1 MSDAIL
7 TRALTR
13 DFGALRALDQLE
25 LSVPTGAI
33 FGFLGPNGAG
43 KTTTIRL
50 LLGLLEPTDGSAEV
64 LGHDVARAGDAVRAA
79 TGALL
84 EHPGIY
90 ERLSAERNL
99 DYFGRIYGLGRAETA
114 ARSQELLQRFGL
126 WEARAKRAGEFSRG
140 MKQKL
145 GIARAMLHRPK
156 LLFLDEPTAGLDPAS
171 AAALRDDLLA
181 LVAQEEVTI
190 FLTTHNL
197 DEAER
202 VCALV
207 GVIRAGKLQA
217 FGTPAQLRA
226 QAGNGRNGGGGRTVE
241 IVATGIG
248 EALRA
253 AVGARPDVESATIRA
268 DGVLELALRD
278 GGRPAGVVA
287 QLVAAGAEVDEVRRV
302 TPSLEKVYLELMEA

>member
-1 MSDAIL
+1 MTPAIR

-13 DFGALRALDQLE
+13 DFGPLRALDGLE
-25 LSVPTGAI
+25 LEVPAGAI

-50 LLGLLEPTDGSAEV
+50 LLGLLEPSGGSAEV
-64 LGHDVARAGDAVRAA
+64 LGHDVVRAGDEVRAA
-79 TGALL
+79 CGALL

-99 DYFGRIYGLGRAETA
+99 EYYGRIYGLSRAEIA

-126 WEARAKRAGEFSRG
+126 WEQRARRSGEFSRG

-145 GIARAMLHRPK
+145 AIARAMLHRPK

-181 LVAQEEVTI
+181 LAEYEEVTV

-202 VCALV
+202 VCDLV
-207 GVIRAGKLQA
+207 GVIRAGRLQA
-217 FGTPAQLRA
+217 FGAPAELRA
-226 QAGNGRNGGGGRTVE
+226 QAGGTGKAPVVE
-241 IVATGIG
+241 IVASGLT

-253 AVGARPDVESATIRA
+253 AAAALPEVEGATLRPDS
-268 DGVLELALRD
+268 VLELALRD
-278 GGRPAGVVA
+278 GGRPAPVVA
-287 QLVAAGAEVDEVRRV
+287 LLVAGGAGIDEVRRI
-302 TPSLEKVYLELMEA
+302 TPSLESVYLELMEER